1 MKTLYYGGQK
11 SGKSSLAEAKALE
24 LADQNRPVYIATY
37 DDSYGDAEMA
47 ERIARHRAERA
58 GRFVSVEEP
67 RDLIRQIEPGGTYLI
82 DCMSMWLLNTL
93 EWDEER
99 VLAQIEALGA
109 VDAHMVF
116 VLNDVGSGVIPAER
130 LSRTYVDRSGIVG
143 QALARVCDEVYE
155 VKLGLSLRLK

>member
-24 LADQNRPVYIATY
+24 LSSGDKPIYIATY
-37 DDSYGDAEMA
+37 DASYGDAEMA
-47 ERIARHRAERA
+47 GRIARHRADRA
-58 GRFVSVEEP
+58 DRFVTIEETQ
-67 RDLIRQIEPGGTYLI
+67 DLVGQIEPGGTYLI

-99 VLAQIEALGA
+99 VLSQIEALGA
-109 VDAHMVF
+109 VDAHIVF

-130 LSRTYVDRSGIVG
+130 FSRTYVDRSGIVG

-155 VKLGLSLRLK
+155 VKLGIEVRLK

>member
-24 LADQNRPVYIATY
+24 LSNGEKPVYIATY
-37 DDSYGDAEMA
+37 DDSYKDVEMA

-58 GRFVSVEEP
+58 ERFVSVEEP
-67 RDLIRQIEPGGTYLI
+67 RDLIGQIAPGGTYLI

-99 VLAQIEALGA
+99 VLAQIEALGV
-109 VDAHMVF
+109 VDAHIVF

-130 LSRTYVDRSGIVG
+130 LSRAYVDRSGIVG

>member
-11 SGKSSLAEAKALE
+11 SGKSALAEAKALE
-24 LADQNRPVYIATY
+24 LSNGDKPVYIATY
-37 DDSYGDAEMA
+37 DASYGDAEMA
-47 ERIARHRAERA
+47 DRIARHRADRA
-58 GRFVSVEEP
+58 DRFVTVEETQ
-67 RDLIRQIEPGGTYLI
+67 DLVGQIEPGGTYLI

-99 VLAQIEALGA
+99 VLSQIEALGA
-109 VDAHMVF
+109 VDAHIVF

-155 VKLGLSLRLK
+155 VKMGLSLRLK

>member
-67 RDLIRQIEPGGTYLI
+67 RDLIGQIEPGGTYLI

>member
-24 LADQNRPVYIATY
+24 LANGEKAVYIATY
-37 DDSYGDAEMA
+37 DDSFGDAEMA
-47 ERIARHRAERA
+47 ERIERHRVERA

-67 RDLIRQIEPGGTYLI
+67 RDLIGQIAPGGTYLI

-116 VLNDVGSGVIPAER
+116 VLNDVGSGVIPAESM
-130 LSRTYVDRSGIVG
+130 SRTYVDRSGIVG
-143 QALARVCDEVYE
+143 QALAKVCDEVYE
-155 VKLGLSLRLK
+155 VKLGIGVRLK

>member
-67 RDLIRQIEPGGTYLI
+67 RDLIGQIVSSALITFQLVGAYPCVFPGGAHYQ
-82 DCMSMWLLNTL
+82 NG
-93 EWDEER
+93 
-99 VLAQIEALGA
+99 LGFQP
-109 VDAHMVF
+109 HKQEK
-116 VLNDVGSGVIPAER
+116 I
-130 LSRTYVDRSGIVG
+130 
-143 QALARVCDEVYE
+143 
-155 VKLGLSLRLK
+155 